1 MRNMNLLNEDW
12 RASRSVQT
20 GGMTHVTFLDADAKV
35 TKGEIFN
42 NGEEVL
48 SSLRLWDILP
58 LNFQVSRSK

>member
-20 GGMTHVTFLDADAKV
+20 GGMTHVTFLDPDAKV